1 MMKPLKLVPDTSI
14 NYIQHPS
21 KAMRVHKIFIQLTLS
36 KQLKIKAMYRLYT
49 VKLGLSLDRMIDHE
63 EVSLEKGSHITVISP
78 TILHYWTDFSC
89 IFYKRSIDTLSFLV
103 TCNLNSSNSI
113 SKLWSKTNPISSKS
127 YIYFS
132 ISEANTCLNDPYHL
146 QKLELLN
153 GHLKHAGSPIRKVW
167 QGNQNTSQAR
177 RLLEKVSKSL
187 SFS

>member
-1 MMKPLKLVPDTSI
+1 MEPLKLVSDTSM

-21 KAMRVHKIFIQLTLS
+21 KAMLVHKIFIQLTLS

-63 EVSLEKGSHITVISP
+63 GVSLEKGSHITVILP
-78 TILHYWTDFSC
+78 IILHYWTDFSC

-113 SKLWSKTNPISSKS
+113 SKLWSKTNRISSKS

-132 ISEANTCLNDPYHL
+132 ISETNTYLNDPYHL

-153 GHLKHAGSPIRKVW
+153 GHLKHAGPPIRKVW
-167 QGNQNTSQAR
+167 QGNQNTSQAK
-177 RLLEKVSKSL
+177 RLLKKVSKSL